1 MRSMPNVQPPTIFRR
16 MTPSETHEPLIA
28 VGRASSPDAP
38 HRDDAGQSIA
48 VTINGD
54 VRTVPAD
61 ATLADVLR
69 ALALDPRAI
78 VVEHNREILR
88 DRSSYARRHLSAG
101 DVLELVHFVGGG

>member
-1 MRSMPNVQPPTIFRR
+1 V
-16 MTPSETHEPLIA
+16 
-28 VGRASSPDAP
+28 VGRASSPDAAR
-38 HRDDAGQSIA
+38 RDDGSVSIA

-54 VRTVPAD
+54 VRSVPAE

-88 DRSSYARRHLSAG
+88 DRSSYASRHLRAG

>member
-1 MRSMPNVQPPTIFRR
+1 
-16 MTPSETHEPLIA
+16 MTPSEMHEPQIA
-28 VGRASSPDAP
+28 VGRATSPDAP
-38 HRDDAGQSIA
+38 RRHDTPSIA
-48 VTINGD
+48 LTINGD

-61 ATLADVLR
+61 ATLADVLL

-88 DRSSYARRHLSAG
+88 DRSAYASRHLSAG